1 MTIAFVY
8 RNFPS
13 LGGVERVIVILA
25 NEMVKQGS
33 KVVIYSLEQGLNAY
47 SLDSSIEIICL
58 PQKKILESKENVNF
72 LITHLCEYKIELLFN
87 HDSVKD
93 SIELCRRVK
102 KKINIPVVTLHH
114 GQIYLP
120 WKSQWA
126 ILKDKY
132 SLRVCLK
139 KIFFPFFV
147 LATKVRNNLHH
158 RYNIKVCDVYVFLAE
173 CYKDQLG
180 IDKKV
185 MAIPNPLSSSF
196 FFEDDCYQSKCNT
209 VVMVGRI
216 SDFHKRIILALR
228 IWKEIENCEQFDSW
242 NFDIAG
248 DGPDF
253 YLIQDTMCA
262 LGLKRVRLLGQVNSF
277 DVYKKAKILL
287 LTSAFEGFP
296 LVLNEAKQ
304 CACVPIAMDSFESVH
319 ELINNGEDGLIIS
332 NNDLNT
338 FLEGLKYLMSHND
351 ILREMSK
358 KSVLNTRKYEVS
370 RLCNIWMDLF
380 KSIVNN

>member
-1 MTIAFVY
+1 
-8 RNFPS
+8 
-13 LGGVERVIVILA
+13 
-25 NEMVKQGS
+25 
-33 KVVIYSLEQGLNAY
+33 
-47 SLDSSIEIICL
+47 
-58 PQKKILESKENVNF
+58 
-72 LITHLCEYKIELLFN
+72 
-87 HDSVKD
+87 
-93 SIELCRRVK
+93 
-102 KKINIPVVTLHH
+102 
-114 GQIYLP
+114 
-120 WKSQWA
+120 
-126 ILKDKY
+126 
-132 SLRVCLK
+132 
-139 KIFFPFFV
+139 
-147 LATKVRNNLHH
+147 
-158 RYNIKVCDVYVFLAE
+158 
-173 CYKDQLG
+173 
-180 IDKKV
+180 
-185 MAIPNPLSSSF
+185 
-196 FFEDDCYQSKCNT
+196 
-209 VVMVGRI
+209 MVGRI

-253 YLIQDTMCA
+253 YLIQDTICA